1 MVAREL
7 NSRTMHHMSLA
18 ERKRQLV
25 RDELAE
31 AALKLLAK
39 QGYEETTVDHIVAAA
54 GVSRRTFFRHFQ
66 SKEDVLVQF
75 LSDLGTAMC
84 AELSARPSGESP
96 EAALRE
102 TLMSFV
108 LEFEESP
115 EKARALTRII
125 FGTPALRA
133 RHLERQDQWR
143 KGLAEEM
150 AARTGASPDDL
161 RPAITAAAALSAL
174 DIALDR
180 WVAGGGTDDVRVLV
194 DRALHIA
201 MPERDSAVTQRES
214 EKI

>member
-1 MVAREL
+1 
-7 NSRTMHHMSLA
+7 MHHMNNLA

-31 AALKLLAK
+31 AALQLLAK
-39 QGYEETTVDHIVAAA
+39 QGYDETTVDHIVAAA

-84 AELSARPSGESP
+84 TELSARPATEP
-96 EAALRE
+96 PTVALRE

-108 LEFEESP
+108 VEFEEFP

-143 KGLAEEM
+143 SGLAAEL
-150 AARTGASPDDL
+150 AQRTGAAADDL
-161 RPAITAAAALSAL
+161 RPAFTAAAALSAL

-180 WVAGGGTDDVRVLV
+180 WVADGGTGDVRVLV

-201 MPERDSAVTQRES
+201 MPDGDSPITQGEP
-214 EKI
+214 KKN

>member
-1 MVAREL
+1 
-7 NSRTMHHMSLA
+7 MHHMSLA

-31 AALKLLAK
+31 AALQLLAK

-54 GVSRRTFFRHFQ
+54 GVSRRTFFRHFR

-84 AELSARPSGESP
+84 AELSARPATEPPGI
-96 EAALRE
+96 ALRE

-108 LEFEESP
+108 AEFEEFP

-125 FGTPALRA
+125 FATPALRA

-143 KGLAEEM
+143 SGLAAQLAE
-150 AARTGASPDDL
+150 RTGAEPEDL
-161 RPAITAAAALSAL
+161 RPEITAAAALSAL
-174 DIALDR
+174 DIAIGH
-180 WVAGGGTDDVRVLV
+180 WVAGGGLGDVRVLV
-194 DRALHIA
+194 DRALHLAIPDRDPA
-201 MPERDSAVTQRES
+201 ITEREP
-214 EKI
+214 EKICRSH

>member
-1 MVAREL
+1 
-7 NSRTMHHMSLA
+7 MHHMSLA

-31 AALKLLAK
+31 AALQLLAK

-84 AELSARPSGESP
+84 KQLSARPATEPPSV
-96 EAALRE
+96 ALRE

-108 LEFEESP
+108 VEFEEFP

-143 KGLAEEM
+143 AGLAEEL
-150 AARTGASPDDL
+150 AERTGAAPDDL

-174 DIALDR
+174 DIALSY
-180 WVAGGGTDDVRVLV
+180 WVAEGGIGDVRVLV
-194 DRALHIA
+194 DKALHIA
-201 MPERDSAVTQRES
+201 IPECDTPITQRKPK
-214 EKI
+214 KI

>member
-1 MVAREL
+1 M
-7 NSRTMHHMSLA
+7 NHLA

-31 AALKLLAK
+31 AALQLLAK
-39 QGYEETTVDHIVAAA
+39 QGYNETTVDHIVAAA

-84 AELSARPSGESP
+84 AQLSARPATEP
-96 EAALRE
+96 PAVALRE

-108 LEFEESP
+108 VEFEEFP

-143 KGLAEEM
+143 SGLAAELAE
-150 AARTGASPDDL
+150 RTGATPDDL

-180 WVAGGGTDDVRVLV
+180 WVADDGVGEVRVLV

-201 MPERDSAVTQRES
+201 LPDGDSPITQRES

>member
-1 MVAREL
+1 
-7 NSRTMHHMSLA
+7 MHHMSLA

-31 AALKLLAK
+31 AALQLLAK
-39 QGYEETTVDHIVAAA
+39 QGYEQTTVDHIVAAA

-84 AELSARPSGESP
+84 AELSERPAAEP
-96 EAALRE
+96 PTVALRE

-108 LEFEESP
+108 VEFEEFP

-143 KGLAEEM
+143 SGLAAELAE
-150 AARTGASPDDL
+150 RTGAEPDDL

-174 DIALDR
+174 DIALGH
-180 WVAGGGTDDVRVLV
+180 WVSDGGVGDVRVLV
-194 DRALHIA
+194 DKALHIA
-201 MPERDSAVTQRES
+201 IPERDSSITQREP